1 MTTYL
6 ADRITV
12 DPEVCH
18 GKPTIQGS
26 RLMVKTVLEYLAAGD
41 TPADIMAY
49 HSWLTPEDVAACMQF
64 AVSLM
69 DNKYTIKLVA

>member
-18 GKPTIQGS
+18 GKPTIRGS

-41 TPADIMAY
+41 TTAEILAY
-49 HSWLTPEDVAACMQF
+49 HSWLTPEDVAACMRF
-64 AVSLM
+64 AVALM
-69 DNKYTIKLVA
+69 DNQYTIKHVA